1 MCIASQSIT
10 ARIKNIPTHWVEM
23 SFSGEFESIVKEV
36 RSILGDALV
45 SMRLFTTDGVILY
58 SDSKDSLNE
67 DFIVASGS
75 AMVEI
80 SRSFS
85 MQLGLGEEPV
95 VILIGGG
102 VFIVIRRVQ
111 KDVIIM
117 MSIKGSQAQL
127 SEEVAEAL
135 SRIKEFLA

>member
-1 MCIASQSIT
+1 
-10 ARIKNIPTHWVEM
+10 M

-95 VILIGGG
+95 VILIGGD
-102 VFIVIRRVQ
+102 VFIVIKRVQ